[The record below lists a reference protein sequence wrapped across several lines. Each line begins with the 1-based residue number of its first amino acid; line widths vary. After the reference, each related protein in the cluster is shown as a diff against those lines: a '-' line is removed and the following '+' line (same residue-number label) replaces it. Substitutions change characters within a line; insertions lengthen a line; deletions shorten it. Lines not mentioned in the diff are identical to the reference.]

1 MSFRGDLSGRP
12 EGFVPPRAD
21 GAKERRIDEQF
32 AKRVDQGHV
41 DRREATDAA
50 HVDAK
55 IEAVPVCRFDKGA
68 QRCGVGGTVDQLKK
82 LLVLEAVYDAE
93 KSFARTRWCKR
104 PGAIGGRHARYE
116 GFPCGCGRL
125 AVPAKQPADG
135 EADVQE
141 RARERRECEQTRAR
155 RPQELIQRDA
165 GARPRQIDGPDIMKR
180 HAGKKVVN
188 PQLQPFELLSRD
200 LRHRASFVTLLL
212 LFFDLYRIT
221 DKTEAVHESSTASRI
236 ADNSSRAPL
245 GRRLGL
251 AQDSSPE
258 LLRTGWANHPNNHW
272 PHIGE
277 GSHLKC

>member
-93 KSFARTRWCKR
+93 KSFART
-104 PGAIGGRHARYE
+104 
-116 GFPCGCGRL
+116 
-125 AVPAKQPADG
+125 
-135 EADVQE
+135 
-141 RARERRECEQTRAR
+141 
-155 RPQELIQRDA
+155 A
-165 GARPRQIDGPDIMKR
+165 GARDLERSAVVMRVTKVS
-180 HAGKKVVN
+180 HAVAAG
-188 PQLQPFELLSRD
+188 SR
-200 LRHRASFVTLLL
+200 S
-212 LFFDLYRIT
+212 
-221 DKTEAVHESSTASRI
+221 
-236 ADNSSRAPL
+236 
-245 GRRLGL
+245 
-251 AQDSSPE
+251 Q
-258 LLRTGWANHPNNHW
+258 PNN
-272 PHIGE
+272 
-277 GSHLKC
+277 